1 MALLLG
7 PVVVLSCGLLWAS
20 DTQTGSHTH
29 SVKPF
34 HEITVSGVIQL
45 VVDEGSPACEM
56 CQACS
61 DCAGTHLVL
70 DVRGKRT
77 EIHLAPRWFLD
88 RSGFDFSPGDVVSV
102 TGTRITIQ
110 REHGIAAHE
119 VRRGD
124 VVMKFRDEHGLPL
137 WRRALTNDEPFR

>member
-1 MALLLG
+1 MLLLLG
-7 PVVVLSCGLLWAS
+7 ALAVLSCSFLPAG
-20 DTQTGSHTH
+20 DMQTGPPAQ
-29 SVKPF
+29 SVRPF

-45 VVDEGSPACEM
+45 VVDDGSPACEI

-70 DVRGKRT
+70 DVRGRRT
-77 EIHLAPRWFLD
+77 DIHLAPRWFLD

-110 REHGIAAHE
+110 REHGIAARE

-124 VVMKFRDEHGLPL
+124 VVMKLRDEHGLPL
-137 WRRALTNDEPFR
+137 WRRALTNDEPFQ